1 MGHTWVETMA
11 LVSEG
16 NTARV
21 TRKTPPTDQGKAP
34 IRLSI
39 SMGESIVVLSLSI
52 STLASAGILTADSFG
67 VIRFSSRNTTRV
79 MPVRAAEHAKNNPA
93 AMLEEDELVTE
104 IIDAIGGKMPEK
116 PWPVI
121 RAWVYNGP

>member
-1 MGHTWVETMA
+1 MA
-11 LVSEG
+11 LVSDG
-16 NTARV
+16 NIARV
-21 TRKTPPTDQGKAP
+21 TRKTPATDQGKTP
-34 IRLSI
+34 IRFSI

-67 VIRFSSRNTTRV
+67 VIRFSNRNTPRV
-79 MPVRAAEHAKNNPA
+79 MPVRPAEHAKNKPA
-93 AMLEEDELVTE
+93 AMFEEDELVTE
-104 IIDAIGGKMPEK
+104 MIDAIGGKMPEK